1 MTKKGLVKIIREVV
15 KQEVKKEVS
24 KILISEQRT
33 SAVSSKKSKPIVRK
47 KPRREKVQYTSNS
60 TLNDILNETVGG
72 IEGERGGTGEMD
84 EYPTLGGG
92 VMDTSR
98 MTELMGY
105 GADNKEVQREVG
117 AVQTLK
123 DAGVTSDHVP
133 ESVMNALTKDY
144 SAVMKAIDQKKGKG
158 GETFRP

>member
-1 MTKKGLVKIIREVV
+1 MTKKDLVKIIREVV

-123 DAGVTSDHVP
+123 DAGVTSEQVP

-144 SAVMKAIDQKKGKG
+144 SAVMAAMRKKDEAKGKKVV
-158 GETFRP
+158 